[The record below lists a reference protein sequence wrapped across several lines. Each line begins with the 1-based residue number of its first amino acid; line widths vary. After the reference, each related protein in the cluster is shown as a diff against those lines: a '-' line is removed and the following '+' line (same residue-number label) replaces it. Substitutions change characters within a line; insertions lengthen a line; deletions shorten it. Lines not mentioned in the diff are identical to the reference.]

1 MIQTAKSA
9 TILFLLMIAGWKNLT
24 RENRNGNQLKKMFVK
39 IVMNYKKYKIR
50 KDKAFAI
57 QGLVKG
63 RTWNIIYDEQAR
75 AYISYDGFKLE
86 NDLYKLR
93 GMFPNNLY
101 EIVEVIV
108 C

>member
-1 MIQTAKSA
+1 
-9 TILFLLMIAGWKNLT
+9 MIAGWRNLMKRGKN
-24 RENRNGNQLKKMFVK
+24 GDQLKKMYVK
-39 IVMNYKKYKIR
+39 IVMNYKKIR

-93 GMFPNNLY
+93 GIFPNNLY
-101 EIVEVIV
+101 EIVEVIIN
-108 C
+108 